1 MNRDHGERSQISR
14 RTIMRYG
21 AGIAGG
27 AILAQGAQRAAA
39 QEDVTLRVI
48 GFRVLPEEQGSPLDT
63 AYQQFLEDFQ
73 AAHPNVTVDAL
84 ETPPEFDTQLLV
96 DLAAGTAPDIWSQ
109 DASTLA
115 RLVDGGHVLDMRQA
129 VELVPELNLDRFFPT
144 VLAIHEA
151 PDGAIYDLPN
161 DYTPMVIYY
170 NPRAFEKAG
179 VPVPTADWNWDDLLE
194 KAKLLTIDSEGRN
207 AADAEFDAENIVQYG
222 FRVRQFVYEWIYHVW
237 ANGSDVISEDGTTVS
252 GFLDSPETIETIQFL
267 RDLVLEHH
275 VSPPP
280 STLDQLNQSVG
291 FPDRFLRG
299 EFAMFHS
306 GHWELVGLQNSA
318 EYAPEAVAVVGQPA
332 RKTNATVIYESSFAI
347 RADLEGDKLLAAC
360 QFVNAATDTQ
370 YQDTKVITGIAIAG
384 NQASAEAAVPQASA
398 PELEQVFIDET
409 ANGRAPYGAKFAT
422 WPAVE
427 LLIDSMMERILAG
440 GDVAEEVA
448 SAVEEINRELG
459 A

>member
-1 MNRDHGERSQISR
+1 MQRDLGRSHPLSR
-14 RTIMRYG
+14 RTVMRYG
-21 AGIAGG
+21 AGMAGG
-27 AILAQGAQRAAA
+27 ALLAQGARRAAA

-48 GFRVLPEEQGSPLDT
+48 GFRVVPEEQGSPLDL

-96 DLAAGTAPDIWSQ
+96 DLAAGTAPDIWQQ

-115 RLVDGGHVLDMRQA
+115 RLVDGGHVLDMRRA

-151 PDGAIYDLPN
+151 PDGAIYNLPN

-170 NPRAFEKAG
+170 NPLAFERAG
-179 VPVPTADWNWDDLLE
+179 VPVPTVDWTWDDLLE
-194 KAKLLTIDSEGRN
+194 KARLLTLDSEGRN
-207 AADAEFDAENIVQYG
+207 AADPEFDAENIVQYG
-222 FRVRQFVYEWIYHVW
+222 FRVRQFVFEWIYRVW
-237 ANGSDVISEDGTTVS
+237 ANGGDVISPDGTTVS
-252 GFLDSPETIETIQFL
+252 GSLDSPETIETIQFL
-267 RDLVLEHH
+267 RDMVLEHH

-280 STLDQLNQSVG
+280 ATLEQMTQSVG
-291 FPDRFLRG
+291 FLDRFLTG
-299 EFAMFHS
+299 EFAMFDR

-332 RKTNATVIYESSFAI
+332 RKSSATVIYESSWAI
-347 RADLEGDKLLAAC
+347 RADLEGDQLLAAC
-360 QFVNAATDTQ
+360 QFVNAATDRQ
-370 YQDTKVITGIAIAG
+370 YQDTKVITGIAIAA
-384 NQASAEAAVPQASA
+384 NQASAEAAVEQAAS
-398 PELEQVFIDET
+398 PEIEQVFIDET
-409 ANGRAPYGAKFAT
+409 ANGRAPYGAKFAN